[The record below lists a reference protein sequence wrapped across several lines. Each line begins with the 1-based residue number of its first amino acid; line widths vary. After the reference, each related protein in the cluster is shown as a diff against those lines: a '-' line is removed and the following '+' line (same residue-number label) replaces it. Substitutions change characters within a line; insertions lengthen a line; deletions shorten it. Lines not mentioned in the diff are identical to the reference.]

1 MDSANMGRNYS
12 VKPPMKFL
20 LNDFQLPKFHH
31 WNEEYEEE
39 ADQYFNKTPN
49 MFCGA
54 PNKRALYAVFN
65 LRIMYR

>member
-1 MDSANMGRNYS
+1 
-12 VKPPMKFL
+12 MKFL

-65 LRIMYR
+65 FRIMYR